1 MPLPTRPFILGLALS
16 LGLALPAAH
25 HRTEVADTPAPTD
38 QAWIDKVTATLRE
51 QCGAEPDAQATVEAL
66 NCESAK
72 RYAEGHYA
80 EAGQAAGIAYRY
92 AERVLGAEHPGTL
105 TSLHNLAFLYQAQ
118 GRHGEAEPL
127 YRRALEGYERVLGAE
142 HPDTLTSLNNL
153 AFLYQAQ
160 GRYGDAEPLYR
171 RALEARE
178 RVLGAEHPDTLTSV
192 NSLALL
198 SQAQGRYG
206 EAEPLYRRAL
216 EARERVLGAEHP
228 DTLTSVNNLAFL
240 YDAQGRYGEA
250 EPLYRRALETRER
263 LLGAEHPDTLT
274 SLNNLA
280 VLYDSQGRYGEAE
293 PLYRR
298 ALEGRERVLGAEHP
312 DTLTSVNTLAAL
324 YDIQGRYGE
333 AEPLYRRALE
343 ASERVLGAEHPQT
356 LASLNNLAFLYQ
368 AQGRYGEA
376 EPLYRRALE
385 GYERVLGETHPDT
398 IEAQL
403 NLALTLIN
411 LDRLDAGIAQLRAI
425 DGRLR
430 ACVTL
435 QLDST
440 GSEQVRRARLY
451 RESRF
456 QDIVFTLALTHP
468 DSAAVPLAADVL
480 LRWKRLA
487 GTEDAVIAR
496 LARTSRDPRVLD
508 LAGQVRDARSALTG
522 LANGPRPDPPVLA
535 AGLRG
540 LEDLE
545 VKLATVSR
553 RFRGQLAGRSVE
565 WEAVWDRLRPGPGG
579 GTALVELRAY
589 RPADFKT
596 GKFGEARWLALI
608 LARAGAGSES
618 GGADRQTRPRLLDL
632 GPVAATSGPRQDLA
646 RLTREGLCLR
656 QLGAEPLVKDALVAG
671 SGHPP
676 PCAADLDP
684 EFTISAEAR
693 RNRLAAV
700 ETQADQAAAALY
712 RTLFGS
718 LDAEFAGFDTL
729 YLAPDGDLD
738 LVPFARLRLP
748 DGRWWIERQQLRELG
763 TGRDLLPDEPAEA
776 AAGMLALGGVDYE
789 QFPPGTGGDDGQQAA
804 GTESD
809 AAGAKPVPAAA
820 PDTAAPPGPALWLAM
835 NTRLR
840 DERGGFEPLARTT
853 AEVETV
859 GKSFWDYF
867 NRKAEVVTGP
877 AASEQRLRAITA
889 PPLILHLATHGFF
902 LDARAEGAARPLTLA
917 GLALAGANLGLKG
930 DLGPGGQDGLLYA
943 LEAQD
948 LNLEGTRLVVLS
960 ACDTGRG
967 AVDPSEGVYGLVRG
981 FQTAGAG
988 SVLMSLWPLNDALAA
1003 QFMDDFYRTW
1013 LTAGPDSDPAAAL
1026 RATQLEWLGDK
1037 TDARRRDPGYWAPY
1051 VLVER
1056 R

>member
-1 MPLPTRPFILGLALS
+1 MPLPTRPLILFLALS
-16 LGLALPAAH
+16 LGLTLLAAQP
-25 HRTEVADTPAPTD
+25 RAEAADTPALDD
-38 QAWIDKVTATLRE
+38 QALIDEVTATLRE
-51 QCGAEPDAQATVEAL
+51 QGGAQQDAQATVDVL
-66 NCESAK
+66 NRETEK
-72 RYAEGHYA
+72 RYAEGRYA
-80 EAGQAAGIAYRY
+80 GAGQTADIAYRY
-92 AERVLGAEHPGTL
+92 AGW
-105 TSLHNLAFLYQAQ
+105 
-118 GRHGEAEPL
+118 
-127 YRRALEGYERVLGAE
+127 
-142 HPDTLTSLNNL
+142 
-153 AFLYQAQ
+153 
-160 GRYGDAEPLYR
+160 
-171 RALEARE
+171 
-178 RVLGAEHPDTLTSV
+178 
-192 NSLALL
+192 
-198 SQAQGRYG
+198 
-206 EAEPLYRRAL
+206 
-216 EARERVLGAEHP
+216 
-228 DTLTSVNNLAFL
+228 
-240 YDAQGRYGEA
+240 
-250 EPLYRRALETRER
+250 
-263 LLGAEHPDTLT
+263 
-274 SLNNLA
+274 
-280 VLYDSQGRYGEAE
+280 
-293 PLYRR
+293 
-298 ALEGRERVLGAEHP
+298 
-312 DTLTSVNTLAAL
+312 
-324 YDIQGRYGE
+324 
-333 AEPLYRRALE
+333 
-343 ASERVLGAEHPQT
+343 VLGAEHPQT
-356 LASLNNLAFLYQ
+356 LRSLNNLAVLYQ

-385 GYERVLGETHPDT
+385 TSERALGAEHPQTLNSFNNLAALYESQGRYGDAEPLYRRALEASDRVLGAGHPDTLSSLNNLAGLYYAQGRSGEAEPLYCHALEISERVLGVEHPQTLSSVNNLALLYEAQVRYDEAEPLYRRALETSERVQGAEHPDSLRNVNNLADLYRANGRYGKAEPLFRRALDGSERSLGETHPDT
-398 IEAQL
+398 IGYQL
-403 NLALTLIN
+403 NLAVTLVN
-411 LDRLDAGIAQLRAI
+411 LDRLDAAITQLRAI

-440 GSEQVRRARLY
+440 GSEQVRRERVN
-451 RESRF
+451 RESRL
-456 QDIVFTLALTHP
+456 QDAVFTLALAHP
-468 DSAAVPLAADVL
+468 DSAAVPLAADIL

-487 GTEDAVIAR
+487 GAEEAAITR

-508 LAGQVRDARSALTG
+508 LAGQVRNARSALTR
-522 LANGPRPDPPVLA
+522 LANGPRPDPPALA
-535 AGLRG
+535 AGLRE

-545 VKLATVSR
+545 VKLATFSR

-565 WEAVWDRLRPGPGG
+565 WEAVWDRLRPGSAG

-589 RPADFKT
+589 NPVDFKT
-596 GKFGEARWLALI
+596 GKFAEPRWLALI
-608 LARAGAGSES
+608 LARAGPGTGSES
-618 GGADRQTRPRLLDL
+618 GGADHQTRPRLLDL

-656 QLGAEPLVKDALVAG
+656 QLDAEPLSKDP
-671 SGHPP
+671 GHPP
-676 PCAADLDP
+676 LCAADLNP
-684 EFTISAEAR
+684 EFTTSAEAR
-693 RNRLAAV
+693 RARLTAV

-718 LDAEFAGFDTL
+718 LDAELAGFDTL

-738 LVPFARLRLP
+738 LVPFVRLRLP

-789 QFPPGTGGDDGQQAA
+789 QFAPGIGGDDGQQAA
-804 GTESD
+804 GTESS
-809 AAGAKPVPAAA
+809 AAGAKPVPTAA
-820 PDTAAPPGPALWLAM
+820 PDAAAPPGPALWLAM

-840 DERGGFEPLARTT
+840 DERGGFEPLARTA

-867 NRKAEVVTGP
+867 NRKAEVLTGP
-877 AASEQRLRAITA
+877 AASEQRLREITD

-902 LDARAEGAARPLTLA
+902 LDARAEGAARPLTLV

-1037 TDARRRDPGYWAPY
+1037 TDARRRDPAYWAPY